1 MGGVESKAQQSAFA
15 VSNCSLQL
23 SFERSSRIGNRW
35 TAEKNTW
42 LELPRAF
49 SFENAA
55 NRKYRSV
62 LIEMMSSNL

>member
-1 MGGVESKAQQSAFA
+1 MGGVESKAQESAFA
-15 VSNCSLQL
+15 VSNCRSPT
-23 SFERSSRIGNRW
+23 ERSSRIGNRW
-35 TAEKNTW
+35 TAEKDTW